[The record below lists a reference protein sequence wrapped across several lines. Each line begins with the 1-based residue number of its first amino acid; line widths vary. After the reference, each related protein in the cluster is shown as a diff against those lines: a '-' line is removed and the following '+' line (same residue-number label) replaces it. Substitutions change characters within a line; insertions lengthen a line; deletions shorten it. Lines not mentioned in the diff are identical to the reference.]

1 MNTVRYPIEIGDPA
15 GEHFEML
22 NAWADTG
29 ASYTLVRRGIMGK
42 FGSLSYL
49 SWVFQAGKRKRRI
62 IGFVSGAPTY
72 RPGNFYGF
80 LRFRR

>member
-29 ASYTLVRRGIMGK
+29 ASYTLVRRGIMENLGH
-42 FGSLSYL
+42 S
-49 SWVFQAGKRKRRI
+49 
-62 IGFVSGAPTY
+62 PTY
-72 RPGNFYGF
+72 HGC
-80 LRFRR
+80 FRLANGSVV